1 MADLNKRPT
10 AYTPEQLAAIREA
23 STPQPRG
30 VSSQAGLAA
39 TRGPARSVPS
49 SPAPGQPGSRFNPVI
64 RDRRVRPQASAGP
77 DMVTSA
83 DVPGRGH
90 GDDRKVSPIKLP
102 AGQRLKESKAGRV
115 VQSEGFRK
123 GAKRVGTEVMRDAAA
138 EAARVKQG
146 GLAGKGVMAS
156 AVKGAATGM
165 VRGLR
170 TEMTHRDARAAQ
182 PGHDQ
187 ETKDTSM
194 GTDLVG
200 RLGAVV
206 GKAPEIPKG
215 SPKRTRQPLSER
227 YDYQFEGQDQ
237 SSGVEQQRD

>member
-10 AYTPEQLAAIREA
+10 AYTPEQLAAIRAA
-23 STPQPRG
+23 STPQPHG

-49 SPAPGQPGSRFNPVI
+49 SPAPGKPGSRFNPVI
-64 RDRRVRPQASAGP
+64 RDRRVLPQAPAGP

-83 DVPGRGH
+83 HVPGRGH
-90 GDDRKVSPIKLP
+90 GDDRKVSPIKRP
-102 AGQRLKESKAGRV
+102 AEQRLKESAAGRV
-115 VQSEGFRK
+115 VQSEGFRN

-182 PGHDQ
+182 PGLDQ
-187 ETKDTSM
+187 ETKDTPM

-200 RLGAVV
+200 RLGAVL

-227 YDYQFEGQDQ
+227 FDYQFEGQDQ

>member
-1 MADLNKRPT
+1 
-10 AYTPEQLAAIREA
+10 
-23 STPQPRG
+23 
-30 VSSQAGLAA
+30 
-39 TRGPARSVPS
+39 
-49 SPAPGQPGSRFNPVI
+49 VI
-64 RDRRVRPQASAGP
+64 RDRRVLPQAPAGP

-90 GDDRKVSPIKLP
+90 GDDRKVSPIKRP
-102 AGQRLKESKAGRV
+102 AEQRLKESAAGRV
-115 VQSEGFRK
+115 VQSEGFRN

-187 ETKDTSM
+187 ETKDTPM

-206 GKAPEIPKG
+206 GKAPEIPKV
-215 SPKRTRQPLSER
+215 TRQPLSER
-227 YDYQFEGQDQ
+227 FDYQFEGQDQ